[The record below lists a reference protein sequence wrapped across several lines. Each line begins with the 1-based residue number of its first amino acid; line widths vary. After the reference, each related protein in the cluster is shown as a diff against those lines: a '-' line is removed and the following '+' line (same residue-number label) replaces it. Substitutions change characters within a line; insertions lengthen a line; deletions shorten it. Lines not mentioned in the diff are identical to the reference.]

1 MKANKTKTLEQRI
14 KIMARNAKK
23 EKKKKAEKEKGTGER
38 NKEIIYL
45 K

>member
-1 MKANKTKTLEQRI
+1 
-14 KIMARNAKK
+14 MARNAKK
-23 EKKKKAEKEKGTGER
+23 EKKKKQMAEKEKGLGER